1 MGVEIERKFLVKNDD
16 WKNLGTAVLYR
27 QGYISSDYQK
37 IVRIRTAGEKAFL
50 TIKSKSDGIKR
61 MEYEYEIPFADGHE
75 LLETLCEPPI
85 VEKTRTKIEWK
96 GFLWEIDEFSGLN
109 AGLVVAEIEL
119 PDEDTIFENP
129 DWIGREVSE
138 DKRYSNSNLIKMPF
152 SKW

>member
-96 GFLWEIDEFSGLN
+96 GFLWEVDEFSGLN
-109 AGLVVAEIEL
+109 TGLVVAEIEL
-119 PDEDTIFENP
+119 PDENTIFEKP

-152 SKW
+152 PKW